1 MKETQTKEELEKE
14 IIKLQLAKEYI
25 KGKQDG
31 YNEAMDK
38 AQEIF
43 NKVFDND
50 KSYSQLS
57 S

>member
-1 MKETQTKEELEKE
+1 MEKE
-14 IIKLQLAKEYI
+14 INKEDLEAEILKLKLAKEYI